1 MRSMVTG
8 AWPTTL
14 AVAAT
19 ALSNLPVWVFSGL
32 APSISHDLG
41 FGALG
46 LGGTA
51 ATFFAAAGLFAVP
64 AGHAVERIGWRRSMI
79 VVSILLAVSFVG
91 MSVASNLE
99 TLVAF
104 MVVGSLGFAFTQP
117 SAGLTL
123 AQTVQVHRRGIAFGL
138 KQAALPLATLL
149 VGVTTPLFLGMHGWR
164 WAFASS
170 AVLSL
175 VFLWAVTLE
184 HRRSPDAGGAP
195 MLSWFRRKD
204 ERPDNAAVARH
215 RAQPP
220 LMMLAVGAGLG
231 CVATGSI
238 SGFLI
243 VYAVSAGLT
252 PTQAGHLLAVV
263 SIVCL
268 LSRLATGW
276 AADRRGRGHLKVVA
290 IMMLAGSVGIGALAF
305 ADDRPWL
312 LILAT
317 ALAFGLGW
325 SWNGLFAFAVVHN
338 HLEFPAAAT
347 GVVQSVMGMGSAA
360 GPALFGV
367 TVSLAS
373 YTGAWLGAAVSLAL
387 AAAFILQGRRLLARA
402 TAAR

>member
-1 MRSMVTG
+1 MRRVVTG

-14 AVAAT
+14 AVAET

-46 LGGTA
+46 LGATA

-64 AGHAVERIGWRRSMI
+64 AGRAVERIGWRRSMI
-79 VVSILLAVSFVG
+79 VVSILLAVSFAG
-91 MSVASNLE
+91 MSVAPNLE
-99 TLVAF
+99 TLVAA
-104 MVVGSLGFAFTQP
+104 MVVGSLGFAVTQP
-117 SAGLTL
+117 SAGLAL
-123 AQTVQVHRRGIAFGL
+123 AQTVQLNRRGIAFGL

-149 VGVTTPLFLGMHGWR
+149 VGVTIPLFLGMSGWR

-170 AVLSL
+170 ALLSL
-175 VFLWAVTLE
+175 IFLWAAAVE
-184 HRRSPDAGGAP
+184 HRRFPDPDGP
-195 MLSWFRRKD
+195 PLLLWLRRKD
-204 ERPDNAAVARH
+204 ERRVEPAAPRH

-220 LMMLAVGAGLG
+220 LKMLAIGAGLG

-252 PTQAGHLLAVV
+252 PTQAGHLLAAV

-290 IMMLAGSVGIGALAF
+290 TMMLAGSVGIAALAF
-305 ADDRPWL
+305 ANDRPWL
-312 LILAT
+312 LISAT
-317 ALAFGLGW
+317 VLAFGLGW

-338 HLEFPAAAT
+338 HPEFPAAAT

-373 YTGAWLGAAVSLAL
+373 YTGAWLGAGASLAL
-387 AAAFILQGRRLLARA
+387 AAVFIVQGRRLLARA
-402 TAAR
+402 R